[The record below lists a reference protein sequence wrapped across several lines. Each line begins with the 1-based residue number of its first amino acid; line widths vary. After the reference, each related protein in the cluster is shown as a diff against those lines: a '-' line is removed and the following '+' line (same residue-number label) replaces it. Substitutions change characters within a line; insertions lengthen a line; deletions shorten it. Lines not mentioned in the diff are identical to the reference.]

1 MKNIK
6 TRVKRILRDI
16 NLDQEVINYYI
27 DMITYCNKN
36 KIHILDINL
45 TRDMYPMLSKTYDL
59 TPESIEKKMLIALK
73 RSYKETD
80 NLMYYN
86 TLGYSKKIS
95 IKKLLVVLILKLQD
109 ENYRA

>member
-1 MKNIK
+1 MKSVK

-16 NLDQEVINYYI
+16 NLDQEVIDYYVH
-27 DMITYCNKN
+27 MITYCNKK

-45 TRDMYPMLSKTYDL
+45 TRDMYPMLSEIYDL

-80 NLMYYN
+80 NLVYYN

-95 IKKLLVVLILKLQD
+95 IKKLLIVLILRLQNED
-109 ENYRA
+109 ERA